1 MGEGVM
7 SAKRTLENLKI
18 FHEGDKTSFKL
29 LKVTGKEVIFR
40 WSGIVAILS
49 YLYCKKMKK
58 IIVVCFLAKAEFKK

>member
-1 MGEGVM
+1 MYFTNLILSKAMGEGVM

-40 WSGIVAILS
+40 
-49 YLYCKKMKK
+49 
-58 IIVVCFLAKAEFKK
+58 